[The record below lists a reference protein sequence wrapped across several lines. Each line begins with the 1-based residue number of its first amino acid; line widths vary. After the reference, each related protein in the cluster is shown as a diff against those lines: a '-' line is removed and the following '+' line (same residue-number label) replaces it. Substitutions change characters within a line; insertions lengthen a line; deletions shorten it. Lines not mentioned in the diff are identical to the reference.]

1 MFRLPPFLAV
11 NLFMEV
17 IDGIIALLIGY
28 FAFKGY
34 RTIKDRV
41 FLYLH
46 FSFILLGVGFLAHG
60 FTTGLA
66 STRPLRFAVPLLNF
80 GYLIYFL
87 SELAA
92 YSLLI
97 YAYLQQTRVLASSSL
112 SPAAFA
118 TFPFLIEY
126 NPVSE
131 VIIFCLTAFITA
143 QCAVNYSVKR
153 KRSLFL
159 VLVGFTLITL
169 SHVLFPLARAAGI
182 LFLTAHILQ
191 LAGFASLL
199 AMLLKVSKG

>member
-17 IDGIIALLIGY
+17 IDGSIALLIGY

-46 FSFILLGVGFLAHG
+46 FSFTLLGVGFLAHG

-97 YAYLQQTRVLASSSL
+97 YAYLQQTRTLASSSL
-112 SPAAFA
+112 SLAAF
-118 TFPFLIEY
+118 PILIEY
-126 NPVSE
+126 NPVPE

-153 KRSLFL
+153 KSSLLL

-169 SHVLFPLARAAGI
+169 SHVLFPLARASGM